1 MATLLVRKLDEAVV
15 ERLKA
20 RAKARGRS
28 VEAEHRAI
36 LEAALR
42 PVAAPRSGKDLWT
55 LLSSGPKVDLE
66 IPELPHEEARPAS
79 FD

>member
-1 MATLLVRKLDEAVV
+1 MATLLVRKLEESVV

-20 RAKARGRS
+20 RAKAHGRS
-28 VEAEHRAI
+28 TEAEHRAI

-42 PVAAPRSGKDLWT
+42 PGSGPKTGKELWE

-66 IPELPHEEARPAS
+66 IPRLDEEVRPAS

>member
-1 MATLLVRKLDEAVV
+1 MATLLVRKLDESVV

-20 RAKARGRS
+20 RAKAHGRS
-28 VEAEHRAI
+28 AEAEHRAI

-42 PVAAPRSGKDLWT
+42 PAEAPRSGKEIWNR
-55 LLSSGPKVDLE
+55 SRRYAGVDLA
-66 IPELPHEEARPAS
+66 ELPHEEVRPAT

>member
-1 MATLLVRKLDEAVV
+1 MATLLVRKLDDALV

-28 VEAEHRAI
+28 AEAEHRAI
-36 LEAALR
+36 LEAALTT
-42 PVAAPRSGKDLWT
+42 PEAPRTGGELWAR
-55 LLSSGPKVDLE
+55 SRRYAVAE
-66 IPELPHEEARPAS
+66 IPELPHEEPRPAR